1 MDDKGQMMALE
12 AVLFAITVILALI
25 FLYQLSPSSIVSDKS
40 TNTLKI
46 QGDDALQTL
55 YEDVV
60 TDETIP
66 KGFPENKLIYYLITN
81 AYKSPGNDDLK
92 DELSKMIP
100 SAVYNVYISN
110 ESKKIYLFNSF
121 GDTASDSAIKLDEK
135 PVTISHMIIS
145 IHPQFLNLKLL
156 DYPNLYKNTIKD
168 ESWLYDKFYNSTILT
183 YPYDG
188 CSFDLILEMM

>member
-1 MDDKGQMMALE
+1 MALE

-60 TDETIP
+60 TDENIP

-81 AYKSPGNDDLK
+81 SYKNPGDDDLN
-92 DELSKMIP
+92 DELGKMIS

-110 ESKKIYLFNSF
+110 GSKKIYLFNSF
-121 GDTASDSAIKLDEK
+121 GDVEPDSAIKIDEK
-135 PVTISHMIIS
+135 PVAISHMIIS
-145 IHPQFLNLKLL
+145 IHPQFLNLHLTG
-156 DYPNLYKNTIKD
+156 YPNLYKNTD
-168 ESWLYDKFYNSTILT
+168 RGESWLYGQYYNATKVT
-183 YPYDG
+183 YPYEG